1 MRIIKLLQRIIEL
14 VIDRIRYNVYVINED
29 DISNE
34 EGTHNFKP
42 VGVRSIVLD
51 SKNVVIDLVIDT
63 CSQEAAIL

>member
-1 MRIIKLLQRIIEL
+1 MFCEA
-14 VIDRIRYNVYVINED
+14 VYVINED

-51 SKNVVIDLVIDT
+51 SKNVATDLVIDT
-63 CSQEAAIL
+63 CSQEAAILQKARACQTTSPFID

>member
-1 MRIIKLLQRIIEL
+1 MVCEA
-14 VIDRIRYNVYVINED
+14 VYVMNED

-42 VGVRSIVLD
+42 VGVRLIVLD

>member
-1 MRIIKLLQRIIEL
+1 MVCEA
-14 VIDRIRYNVYVINED
+14 VYVINED

-34 EGTHNFKP
+34 EGTHNFKS
-42 VGVRSIVLD
+42 VGVRSIGLD

>member
-1 MRIIKLLQRIIEL
+1 MVWEA
-14 VIDRIRYNVYVINED
+14 VYVINED
-29 DISNE
+29 FCGDISNE

-63 CSQEAAIL
+63 CSREAAIL

>member
-1 MRIIKLLQRIIEL
+1 MVCEA
-14 VIDRIRYNVYVINED
+14 VYIMNED